1 MDKQD
6 LINKVANREISSL
19 DQLKEA
25 LFEVYGSK
33 AKTKK
38 AFNNAVGLTNQDG
51 HDAKNNLNMVLI
63 NFDRCMGQE

>member
-6 LINKVANREISSL
+6 LINKISKREIANL

-25 LFEVYGSK
+25 LMEIHGSS
-33 AKTKK
+33 AKFKK
-38 AFNNAVGLTNQDG
+38 AFNNAVGLTSQDG

-63 NFDRCMGQE
+63 NFDRCMGVE